1 MVEKHRNISLGISL
15 NLGIGIVFVIAAV
28 VTVVAVNQAMRR
40 QAIVEAESK
49 ARIILDRNFATHTYF
64 SEVMKPSIFKWA
76 APILTRDHFD
86 PTWMSSTYAIRE
98 IEKYF
103 KKFNPSGYYF
113 RDVAINARSPENE
126 ADAYERAFLKAINA
140 DEKLESESAIRMI
153 GGKPYLDV
161 LRRAEV
167 METSCLRCHSEAEA
181 APTGLV
187 DIYGPERSFH
197 RALGETVSAV
207 SLRIPLS
214 EAYQAAD
221 AFSWRLSGIL
231 LLVLAALF
239 LSQYALYR
247 RFLLRPLAALQE
259 KAGLIA
265 SSASHLGDQ
274 IPLPFGR
281 ELNGLT
287 GAFNTMSATLRNDRD
302 HLEETVAQRTQDL
315 KVAMDQYRQERDF
328 ADRLI
333 DTAPAIVLLLNRE
346 GRILRVNPYF
356 EDLTGYSLNEVK
368 GRDWFSI
375 FIPEGDREQAWTI
388 FQTAL
393 QDVQPIRNM
402 NPIITKDGRLRQ
414 IEWHDRLMKDRDG
427 SVVGLLRAGVDITER
442 LEAEEARLA
451 LERKVQQAQKRES
464 LITMAGAIAHHFNN
478 QLTTVLGYLQLARE
492 IVPRSSTL
500 GEYLLESEDAAKRS
514 AYLSRL
520 MLTYVG
526 LGTRRVQPLDVNV
539 LISDLLPDIRA
550 VMPPTV
556 SLNAN
561 VPEAPSLVMM
571 DPEDGRQVIMNLV
584 TNAWEALGHE
594 KGAVDIG
601 VKSVLDQ
608 SLFEGFNPAGGVP
621 AQGPWVCIEVKD
633 TGAGMDENT
642 LERLFDP
649 FFTTKFT
656 GRGLGMAVTLG
667 IVEACEGA
675 IFVNSAPGK
684 GTIVRVFFPVF
695 ADDTRSK
702 NIQSSGSL

>member
-1 MVEKHRNISLGISL
+1 MVEKHRNISLGTFL
-15 NLGIGIVFVIAAV
+15 NTGIGVVFLIAAV
-28 VTVVAVNQAMRR
+28 IAVVAVNQAMRR
-40 QAIVEAESK
+40 QAMVEAESK

-64 SEVMKPSIFKWA
+64 SEIMKPSIFKWA
-76 APILTRDHFD
+76 GPILTKEYFD

-113 RDVAINARSPENE
+113 RDVAANARSPEND
-126 ADAYERAFLKAINA
+126 ADDYERTFLKAINA
-140 DEKLESESAIRMI
+140 DETLESQSAIRMI
-153 GGKPYLDV
+153 DGKPYLDV

-167 METSCLRCHSEAEA
+167 MEASCLRCHSEPEA

-197 RALGETVSAV
+197 RKLGETISAV

-239 LSQYALYR
+239 LAQYTLHR
-247 RFLLRPLAALQE
+247 FFLLRPLAALQE
-259 KAGLIA
+259 NTGLIA
-265 SSASHLGDQ
+265 SSKSHLGDQ

-281 ELNGLT
+281 ELNELT
-287 GAFNTMSATLRNDRD
+287 SAFNTMSATLRHDRD
-302 HLEETVAQRTQDL
+302 HLEETVEQRTQDL
-315 KVAMDQYRQERDF
+315 KIAVDQYRQERDF

-333 DTAPAIVLLLNRE
+333 DTAPAIVLLLDRE
-346 GRILRVNPYF
+346 GRILRVNPHF
-356 EDLTGYSLNEVK
+356 EELTGYDLDEVK
-368 GRDWFSI
+368 GMEWFST
-375 FIPEGDREQAWTI
+375 FIPEGNREQI
-388 FQTAL
+388 RKLFHTAL
-393 QDVQPIRNM
+393 QDVQTRRNV
-402 NPIITKDGRLRQ
+402 NPIVTKDGRLRQ
-414 IEWHDRLMKDRDG
+414 IEWHDKIMKDRDG
-427 SVVGLLRAGVDITER
+427 SVAGLLCAGVDITER
-442 LEAEEARLA
+442 LNAEEARLA

-478 QLTTVLGYLQLARE
+478 QLTTVLGYLQLARK
-492 IVPRSSTL
+492 IVPQTSTL
-500 GEYLLESEDAAKRS
+500 GEYLLESENAGKRS
-514 AYLSRL
+514 AELSRL

-526 LGTRRVQPLDVNV
+526 LGIRKVQPLDLNV

-550 VMPPTV
+550 AIPPTV

-561 VPEAPSLVMM
+561 VPDASCPVMM
-571 DPEDGRQVIMNLV
+571 DPEDVRQVVMNLV

-594 KGAVDIG
+594 KGAVDIA

-608 SLFEGFNPAGGVP
+608 SLFEGFNPAETIP
-621 AQGPWVCIEVKD
+621 AQGPWVCIEVRD
-633 TGAGMDENT
+633 TGPGMDQNT

-667 IVEACEGA
+667 IVEACDGTV
-675 IFVNSAPGK
+675 FVNSAPGK
-684 GTIVRVFFPVF
+684 GTTVRIFLPACLDDEVK
-695 ADDTRSK
+695 AD
-702 NIQSSGSL
+702 SGYVELR